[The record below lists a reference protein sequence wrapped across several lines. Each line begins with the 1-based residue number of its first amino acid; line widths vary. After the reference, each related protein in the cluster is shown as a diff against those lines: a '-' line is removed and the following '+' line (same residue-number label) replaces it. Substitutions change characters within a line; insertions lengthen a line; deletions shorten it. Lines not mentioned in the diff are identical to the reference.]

1 MQLVRAGLYL
11 LLEIGQRVSMQQVHL
26 AARHPPSP
34 AARPHPPSACPR
46 ACARPRAPTP
56 GLLPTSR
63 PDIGRLVE
71 RRPPHEHRPPRP
83 LRSAPRP
90 AAARAARQDAAEHAR
105 AWPPGASS
113 LELTDALKR
122 ASPRVV
128 LLTAFLIRRGANVP
142 SLSSPASGTGRTHNS
157 PLCARRSSRTRGE
170 ERL

>member
-1 MQLVRAGLYL
+1 MPICPSFPAADARALVGRCASQERLVSLIQAQVLALMSRDHLQELAHPTEAEAVQLVRAGLYL

-26 AARHPPSP
+26 AARRPSSP
-34 AARPHPPSACPR
+34 AVRMPACVP

-113 LELTDALKR
+113 LELMR
-122 ASPRVV
+122 
-128 LLTAFLIRRGANVP
+128 
-142 SLSSPASGTGRTHNS
+142 
-157 PLCARRSSRTRGE
+157 
-170 ERL
+170 